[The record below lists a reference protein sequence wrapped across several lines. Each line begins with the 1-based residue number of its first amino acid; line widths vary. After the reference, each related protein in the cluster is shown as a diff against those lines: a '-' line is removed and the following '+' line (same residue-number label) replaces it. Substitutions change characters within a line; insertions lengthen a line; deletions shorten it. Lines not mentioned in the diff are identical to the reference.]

1 MFFIGGNVK
10 NDGDIEGLVED
21 ISLIVG
27 IISTFVAVTF
37 GSFNMLRLSIIFF
50 GLSDFRLVFIKMEG
64 T

>member
-21 ISLIVG
+21 ISLIVE

-37 GSFNMLRLSIIFF
+37 GSFNMLRLSIIF
-50 GLSDFRLVFIKMEG
+50 LDLV
-64 T
+64 TLDWYL

>member
-1 MFFIGGNVK
+1 MFFIGRNVK

-21 ISLIVG
+21 ISLIVE